1 LIVLNGLATDA
12 GGGLAEF
19 CAVIRRATQ
28 RAGVVGYLS
37 GLDKGLM
44 ASLGMQGGI
53 PRPDWMV
60 EIEFPWRI
68 MFGTITTFSIA
79 MMFRTPI
86 ERQQHLDLAVQGK
99 E

>member
-1 LIVLNGLATDA
+1 MCIRDSFTNTRGNDFGNGIAMLA
-12 GGGLAEF
+12 GF
-19 CAVIRRATQ
+19 I
-28 RAGVVGYLS
+28 VVGYLS

-68 MFGTITTFSIA
+68 LFGTVVTFAIA
-79 MMFRTPI
+79 MGFKTP
-86 ERQQHLDLAVQGK
+86 ENKLGHSKVCLLYTSRCV
-99 E
+99 